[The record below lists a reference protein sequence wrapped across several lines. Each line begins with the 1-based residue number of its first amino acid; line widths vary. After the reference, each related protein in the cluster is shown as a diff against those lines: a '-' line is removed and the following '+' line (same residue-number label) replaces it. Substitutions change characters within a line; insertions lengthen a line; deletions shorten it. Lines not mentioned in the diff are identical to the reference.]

1 MAIKGDPVVAYSVRI
16 EASLLAKLKVIAER
30 NRRSINNEFL
40 FNIER
45 IIAAYEKENGPII
58 LPADEKPE

>member
-1 MAIKGDPVVAYSVRI
+1 MAIKGDPVVAYSIRI

-40 FNIER
+40 YNIER

>member
-16 EASLLAKLKVIAER
+16 EASILAKLKVIAER

-40 FNIER
+40 YNIER
-45 IIAAYEKENGPII
+45 IIAAYEKENGPIV
-58 LPADEKPE
+58 LPTDEKSE

>member
-1 MAIKGDPVVAYSVRI
+1 MAIKGDPVVAYSIRI

-40 FNIER
+40 YNIER
-45 IIAAYEKENGPII
+45 IIAAYEKENGPIV
-58 LPADEKPE
+58 LPIDEKPE

>member
-40 FNIER
+40 YNIER
-45 IIAAYEKENGPII
+45 IIAAYEKENGPIV
-58 LPADEKPE
+58 LPTDEKTE

>member
-1 MAIKGDPVVAYSVRI
+1 MAIKVDPVVAYSVRI

-40 FNIER
+40 YNIER
-45 IIAAYEKENGPII
+45 IIAAYEKENGPIV
-58 LPADEKPE
+58 LPTDEKSE

>member
-1 MAIKGDPVVAYSVRI
+1 MAIKGDPVVAYTIRI
-16 EASLLAKLKVIAER
+16 ERSLLEKLKVIAEK

-45 IIAAYEKENGPII
+45 IIAAYEKEHGPIV
-58 LPADEKPE
+58 LPDDEKSE